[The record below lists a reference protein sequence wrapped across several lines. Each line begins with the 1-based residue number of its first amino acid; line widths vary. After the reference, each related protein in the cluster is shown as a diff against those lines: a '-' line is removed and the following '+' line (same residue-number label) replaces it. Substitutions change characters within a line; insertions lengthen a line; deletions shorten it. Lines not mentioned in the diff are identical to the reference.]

1 MTESLASASLHTI
14 ELGVDGMHCG
24 GCTGRVQRALAGVPG
39 VVDATV
45 DLERQA
51 ATITARETVEPARL
65 VDAVGAA
72 GYRATV
78 REAVAGS
85 DAMAAQGKHEGSPG
99 VAATVLLDID
109 GMTCASCVS
118 RVEKALAKVPGVT
131 RASVNLATERAT
143 VEASA
148 DVSAARLVEAV
159 EQAGYQA
166 TPVEPAPSA
175 ATLESV
181 DHKAAHS
188 VELDIDGM
196 TCASCVSRVEKAL
209 EKVPGVTHASVNLA
223 TERATVEASADVS
236 AARLVEAVEQA
247 GYQATPIE
255 SARAAATSEPVHHK
269 AAHSVELD
277 IDGMTCASCVSRV
290 EKALEKVP
298 GVTHASVNL
307 ATERATVE
315 ASADVS
321 AARLVEAVE
330 QAGYGATP
338 IEPAR
343 AAVTSEPADH
353 KAARSIDL
361 DIDGMTCASCVSRVE
376 KALVKVPGVT
386 HASVNLATER
396 ATVEASAD
404 VSAARLA
411 EAVEQA
417 GYRAAPVESAPSAAA
432 SEPVHHKAAHSVEFD
447 IDGMTCAS
455 CVSRVEKAL
464 AKVPGVARATVNL
477 ATERATVEASA
488 DVSAPRLAEAVEQAG
503 YHATPVESAP
513 SAVTSAPIDRDAT
526 HSIDLDIGGMTCA
539 SCVSR
544 VEKALEKVPGVT
556 HASVNLATERASV
569 RAAGPL
575 DVDAL
580 IAAVTTAGY
589 RATPAPAPSPAA
601 DANAAAS
608 SLPAA
613 PDRDA
618 RKRQEALRERNLVIA
633 SAVLSAPLVA
643 PMLAAPLGIDAMLPG
658 WLQLVLASIVQFGF
672 GARFYRAAW
681 HAVKARAGN
690 MDLLVAL
697 GTSAAYGLSLW
708 MLLRDP
714 AHPGH
719 LYFEASAVIV
729 TLVRFGKWL
738 EARAKRQTT
747 DAIRALNALR
757 PDRARIV
764 DNGVERDVPL
774 AQVRVGT
781 IVSVRPG
788 ERLPVDGR
796 VVSGRSHVDESLI
809 TGESLPVPKDDG
821 DAVTAGSINGEGA
834 LVVETTAI
842 GAETTLARI
851 IRLVES
857 AQAEKAPI
865 QRLVDRVSAVFVPA
879 ILGIAVLTLVG
890 WLLAGAGA
898 ETAILNAVAV
908 LVIACPCALGLATPA
923 AIMAGTGVAARHG
936 VLIKDAQALEL
947 AQRATVI
954 AFDKTGTL
962 TEGKPSVT
970 AFDAVDLPRDDA
982 LALAAAVQRHSDHP
996 LARAVVAAYD
1006 AQRNAQAAPVATD
1019 ARAVAGRGVEA
1030 RVDGRLLALG
1040 STRWRDELG
1049 IVVPPAL
1056 DARAAELERA
1066 GNTISWLMHAD
1077 APRAAIALIA
1087 FGDTVKPGARDAIAA
1102 LADRHVA
1109 SVLVTGDNRGSAAAV
1124 AAALGID
1131 EVHAQVL
1138 PDDKARVVAS
1148 LKREHGGV
1156 VAMVG
1161 DGINDAPALAAA
1173 DVGIAMATGT
1183 DVAMHTAGITLMR
1196 GDPAL
1201 VADAI
1206 DISKRTYRK
1215 IQQNLFWAFVYNLIG
1230 VPLAALG
1237 WLNPVI
1243 AGAAM
1248 AFSSVSVV
1256 TNALLLRRWKGR
1268 AR

>member
-1 MTESLASASLHTI
+1 MTEPLASAALNTI
-14 ELGVDGMHCG
+14 VLTVDGMHCG

-39 VVDATV
+39 VVDAAVDLADRSATVSAHDTV
-45 DLERQA
+45 D
-51 ATITARETVEPARL
+51 PARL
-65 VDAVGAA
+65 VEAVSDA
-72 GYRATV
+72 GYRATL
-78 REAVAGS
+78 RESADTSERHA
-85 DAMAAQGKHEGSPG
+85 DAA
-99 VAATVLLDID
+99 AATAPIELEIE
-109 GMTCASCVS
+109 GMTCASCVA
-118 RVEKALAKVPGVT
+118 RVEKALAGVPGVT

-143 VEASA
+143 V
-148 DVSAARLVEAV
+148 DAAAGVTTAQLVDAV
-159 EQAGYQA
+159 RQAGYQA
-166 TPVEPAPSA
+166 TPVAEPEPAIAPDA
-175 ATLESV
+175 ALG
-181 DHKAAHS
+181 AI
-188 VELDIDGM
+188 ELDIGGM
-196 TCASCVSRVEKAL
+196 TCASCAGRVEKAL
-209 EKVPGVTHASVNLA
+209 ANVPGVARASVNLA
-223 TERATVEASADVS
+223 TERATVH
-236 AARLVEAVEQA
+236 
-247 GYQATPIE
+247 G
-255 SARAAATSEPVHHK
+255 
-269 AAHSVELD
+269 
-277 IDGMTCASCVSRV
+277 
-290 EKALEKVP
+290 
-298 GVTHASVNL
+298 
-307 ATERATVE
+307 
-315 ASADVS
+315 
-321 AARLVEAVE
+321 
-330 QAGYGATP
+330 
-338 IEPAR
+338 
-343 AAVTSEPADH
+343 
-353 KAARSIDL
+353 
-361 DIDGMTCASCVSRVE
+361 
-376 KALVKVPGVT
+376 
-386 HASVNLATER
+386 
-396 ATVEASAD
+396 
-404 VSAARLA
+404 
-411 EAVEQA
+411 
-417 GYRAAPVESAPSAAA
+417 AAP
-432 SEPVHHKAAHSVEFD
+432 
-447 IDGMTCAS
+447 
-455 CVSRVEKAL
+455 
-464 AKVPGVARATVNL
+464 
-477 ATERATVEASA
+477 
-488 DVSAPRLAEAVEQAG
+488 
-503 YHATPVESAP
+503 
-513 SAVTSAPIDRDAT
+513 
-526 HSIDLDIGGMTCA
+526 LDPA
-539 SCVSR
+539 
-544 VEKALEKVPGVT
+544 
-556 HASVNLATERASV
+556 
-569 RAAGPL
+569 
-575 DVDAL
+575 AL
-580 IAAVTTAGY
+580 IAAVTAAGY
-589 RATPAPAPSPAA
+589 RASRVAAPAGASGTPATTGAPAGTKPDAA
-601 DANAAAS
+601 KATDAT
-608 SLPAA
+608 
-613 PDRDA
+613 DA
-618 RKRQEALRERNLVIA
+618 TDADTRKRREAIRERNLVIA
-633 SAVLSAPLVA
+633 AALLSAPLIA
-643 PMLAAPLGIDAMLPG
+643 PMFAAPFGVDAMLNG
-658 WLQLVLASIVQFGF
+658 WFQLVLASLVQFGF

-681 HAVKARAGN
+681 HAIKARAGN

-714 AHPGH
+714 MHPGH
-719 LYFEASAVIV
+719 LYFEASAVII

-747 DAIRALNALR
+747 EAIRALNALR

-764 DNGVERDVPL
+764 EHGVERDVPL

-781 IVSVRPG
+781 AVSIRPG
-788 ERLPVDGR
+788 ERVPVDGR
-796 VVSGRSHVDESLI
+796 VVSGRSHIDESLI
-809 TGESLPVPKDDG
+809 TGESLPVAKDDG
-821 DAVTAGSINGEGA
+821 DPVTAGSINGEGA

-879 ILGIAVLTLVG
+879 ILGIAALTLIG
-890 WLLAGAGA
+890 WLIAGAGA

-970 AFDAVDLPRDDA
+970 AFDAVGLPRDEA

-996 LARAVVAAYD
+996 LARAVVAAHHAD
-1006 AQRNAQAAPVATD
+1006 VAARGGATSAPVATD

-1030 RVDGRLLALG
+1030 RVAGRRLALG

-1049 IVVPPAL
+1049 IAAPPAL

-1066 GNTISWLMHAD
+1066 GNTISWLMRAD
-1077 APRAAIALIA
+1077 APRAPLALIA

-1102 LADRHVA
+1102 LAARGVA
-1109 SVLVTGDNRGSAAAV
+1109 SALVTGDNRGSAAAV
-1124 AAALGID
+1124 AASLGIG

-1138 PDDKARVVAS
+1138 PDDKARVVAA
-1148 LKREHGGV
+1148 LKRTHDGI

-1196 GDPAL
+1196 GDPSL

-1215 IQQNLFWAFVYNLIG
+1215 IQQNLFWAFVYNLVG

>member
-1 MTESLASASLHTI
+1 MTEPLASAALNTI
-14 ELGVDGMHCG
+14 VLTVDGMHCG

-39 VVDATV
+39 VVDAAVDLADRSATVSVHDTV
-45 DLERQA
+45 D
-51 ATITARETVEPARL
+51 PARL
-65 VDAVGAA
+65 VEAVSDA
-72 GYRATV
+72 GYRATL
-78 REAVAGS
+78 RESADTS
-85 DAMAAQGKHEGSPG
+85 ERHTDA
-99 VAATVLLDID
+99 AATASPAAPATAPIELEIE
-109 GMTCASCVS
+109 GMTCASCVA
-118 RVEKALAKVPGVT
+118 RVEKALANVPGVT

-143 VEASA
+143 V
-148 DVSAARLVEAV
+148 DAAAVVTTAQLVDAV
-159 EQAGYQA
+159 RQAGYQA
-166 TPVEPAPSA
+166 TPVAEPEPAIAPA
-175 ATLESV
+175 AALG
-181 DHKAAHS
+181 AI
-188 VELDIDGM
+188 ELDIGGM
-196 TCASCVSRVEKAL
+196 TCASCAGRVEKAL
-209 EKVPGVTHASVNLA
+209 SNVPGVARASVNLA
-223 TERATVEASADVS
+223 TERATVH
-236 AARLVEAVEQA
+236 
-247 GYQATPIE
+247 G
-255 SARAAATSEPVHHK
+255 
-269 AAHSVELD
+269 
-277 IDGMTCASCVSRV
+277 
-290 EKALEKVP
+290 
-298 GVTHASVNL
+298 
-307 ATERATVE
+307 
-315 ASADVS
+315 
-321 AARLVEAVE
+321 
-330 QAGYGATP
+330 
-338 IEPAR
+338 
-343 AAVTSEPADH
+343 
-353 KAARSIDL
+353 
-361 DIDGMTCASCVSRVE
+361 
-376 KALVKVPGVT
+376 
-386 HASVNLATER
+386 
-396 ATVEASAD
+396 
-404 VSAARLA
+404 
-411 EAVEQA
+411 
-417 GYRAAPVESAPSAAA
+417 AAP
-432 SEPVHHKAAHSVEFD
+432 
-447 IDGMTCAS
+447 
-455 CVSRVEKAL
+455 
-464 AKVPGVARATVNL
+464 
-477 ATERATVEASA
+477 
-488 DVSAPRLAEAVEQAG
+488 
-503 YHATPVESAP
+503 
-513 SAVTSAPIDRDAT
+513 
-526 HSIDLDIGGMTCA
+526 LDPA
-539 SCVSR
+539 
-544 VEKALEKVPGVT
+544 
-556 HASVNLATERASV
+556 
-569 RAAGPL
+569 
-575 DVDAL
+575 AL
-580 IAAVTTAGY
+580 IAAVTAAGY
-589 RATPAPAPSPAA
+589 RASRVAAPPAGASGLPAAAGAPASQKPGAA
-601 DANAAAS
+601 DA
-608 SLPAA
+608 
-613 PDRDA
+613 DT
-618 RKRQEALRERNLVIA
+618 RKRREAIRERNLVIA
-633 SAVLSAPLVA
+633 AALLSAPLIA
-643 PMLAAPLGIDAMLPG
+643 PMFAAPFGVDAMLNG

-681 HAVKARAGN
+681 HAIKARAGN

-714 AHPGH
+714 MHPGH
-719 LYFEASAVIV
+719 LYFEASAVII

-747 DAIRALNALR
+747 EAIRALNALR

-764 DNGVERDVPL
+764 EHGVERDVPL

-781 IVSVRPG
+781 AVSIRPG
-788 ERLPVDGR
+788 ERVPVDGR
-796 VVSGRSHVDESLI
+796 VVSGRSHIDESLI
-809 TGESLPVPKDDG
+809 TGESLPVAKDDG
-821 DAVTAGSINGEGA
+821 DPVTAGSINGEGA

-879 ILGIAVLTLVG
+879 ILGIAALTLIG
-890 WLLAGAGA
+890 WLIAGAGA
-898 ETAILNAVAV
+898 EIAILNAVAV

-970 AFDAVDLPRDDA
+970 AFDAVGLPRDEA

-996 LARAVVAAYD
+996 LARAVVAAHHAD
-1006 AQRNAQAAPVATD
+1006 VAARGGATSAPVATD

-1030 RVDGRLLALG
+1030 RVAGRLLALG

-1049 IVVPPAL
+1049 IAVPPAL

-1066 GNTISWLMHAD
+1066 GNTISWLMRAD
-1077 APRAAIALIA
+1077 APRAPLALIA

-1102 LADRHVA
+1102 LAARGVA

-1124 AAALGID
+1124 AASLGIG

-1138 PDDKARVVAS
+1138 PDDKARVVAE
-1148 LKREHGGV
+1148 LKRTHDGI

-1196 GDPAL
+1196 GDPSL

-1215 IQQNLFWAFVYNLIG
+1215 IQQNLFWAFVYNLVG

>member
-1 MTESLASASLHTI
+1 MTEPLASAALNTI
-14 ELGVDGMHCG
+14 VLTVDGMHCG

-39 VVDATV
+39 VVDAAVDLADRSATVSAHDTV
-45 DLERQA
+45 D
-51 ATITARETVEPARL
+51 PARL
-65 VDAVGAA
+65 VEAVSDA
-72 GYRATV
+72 GYRATL
-78 REAVAGS
+78 RESADTSERHA
-85 DAMAAQGKHEGSPG
+85 DTAP
-99 VAATVLLDID
+99 ATAPIELEIE
-109 GMTCASCVS
+109 GMTCASCVA
-118 RVEKALAKVPGVT
+118 RVEKALAGVPGVT

-143 VEASA
+143 V
-148 DVSAARLVEAV
+148 DAAGGVTTAQLVDAV
-159 EQAGYQA
+159 RQAGYQA
-166 TPVEPAPSA
+166 TPVAEPEPAIAPDA
-175 ATLESV
+175 ALG
-181 DHKAAHS
+181 AI
-188 VELDIDGM
+188 ELDIGGM
-196 TCASCVSRVEKAL
+196 TCASCAGRVEKAL
-209 EKVPGVTHASVNLA
+209 SNVPGVARASVNLA
-223 TERATVEASADVS
+223 TERATVH
-236 AARLVEAVEQA
+236 
-247 GYQATPIE
+247 G
-255 SARAAATSEPVHHK
+255 
-269 AAHSVELD
+269 
-277 IDGMTCASCVSRV
+277 
-290 EKALEKVP
+290 
-298 GVTHASVNL
+298 
-307 ATERATVE
+307 
-315 ASADVS
+315 
-321 AARLVEAVE
+321 
-330 QAGYGATP
+330 
-338 IEPAR
+338 
-343 AAVTSEPADH
+343 
-353 KAARSIDL
+353 
-361 DIDGMTCASCVSRVE
+361 
-376 KALVKVPGVT
+376 
-386 HASVNLATER
+386 
-396 ATVEASAD
+396 
-404 VSAARLA
+404 
-411 EAVEQA
+411 
-417 GYRAAPVESAPSAAA
+417 AAP
-432 SEPVHHKAAHSVEFD
+432 
-447 IDGMTCAS
+447 
-455 CVSRVEKAL
+455 
-464 AKVPGVARATVNL
+464 
-477 ATERATVEASA
+477 
-488 DVSAPRLAEAVEQAG
+488 
-503 YHATPVESAP
+503 
-513 SAVTSAPIDRDAT
+513 
-526 HSIDLDIGGMTCA
+526 LDPA
-539 SCVSR
+539 
-544 VEKALEKVPGVT
+544 
-556 HASVNLATERASV
+556 
-569 RAAGPL
+569 
-575 DVDAL
+575 AL
-580 IAAVTTAGY
+580 IAAVTAAGY
-589 RATPAPAPSPAA
+589 RASRVAAPPAG
-601 DANAAAS
+601 AS
-608 SLPAA
+608 GLPAA
-613 PDRDA
+613 AGAPASQKPGATDA
-618 RKRQEALRERNLVIA
+618 DTRKRREAIRERNLVIA
-633 SAVLSAPLVA
+633 AALLSAPLIA
-643 PMLAAPLGIDAMLPG
+643 PMFAAPFGVDAMLNG

-681 HAVKARAGN
+681 HAIKARAGN

-714 AHPGH
+714 MHPGH
-719 LYFEASAVIV
+719 LYFEASAVII

-764 DNGVERDVPL
+764 EHGVERDVPL

-781 IVSVRPG
+781 AVSIRPG
-788 ERLPVDGR
+788 ERVPVDGR
-796 VVSGRSHVDESLI
+796 VVSGRSHIDESLI
-809 TGESLPVPKDDG
+809 TGESLPVAKDDG
-821 DAVTAGSINGEGA
+821 DPVTAGSINGEGA

-879 ILGIAVLTLVG
+879 ILGIAALTLIG
-890 WLLAGAGA
+890 WLIAGAGA

-970 AFDAVDLPRDDA
+970 AFDAVGLPRDEA

-996 LARAVVAAYD
+996 LARAVVAAHHAD
-1006 AQRNAQAAPVATD
+1006 VAARGGATSAPVATD

-1030 RVDGRLLALG
+1030 RVAGRLLALG

-1049 IVVPPAL
+1049 IAVPPAL

-1066 GNTISWLMHAD
+1066 GNTISWLMRAD
-1077 APRAAIALIA
+1077 APRAPLALIA

-1102 LADRHVA
+1102 LAARGVA

-1124 AAALGID
+1124 AASLGIG

-1138 PDDKARVVAS
+1138 PDDKARVVAE
-1148 LKREHGGV
+1148 LKRTHDGI

-1196 GDPAL
+1196 GDPSL

-1215 IQQNLFWAFVYNLIG
+1215 IQQNLFWAFVYNLVG

>member
-1 MTESLASASLHTI
+1 MTESLASA
-14 ELGVDGMHCG
+14 GVQ
-24 GCTGRVQRALAGVPG
+24 T
-39 VVDATV
+39 T
-45 DLERQA
+45 E
-51 ATITARETVEPARL
+51 
-65 VDAVGAA
+65 
-72 GYRATV
+72 
-78 REAVAGS
+78 
-85 DAMAAQGKHEGSPG
+85 
-99 VAATVLLDID
+99 LDID

-143 VEASA
+143 VDATPG
-148 DVSAARLVEAV
+148 VSAT
-159 EQAGYQA
+159 Q
-166 TPVEPAPSA
+166 
-175 ATLESV
+175 
-181 DHKAAHS
+181 
-188 VELDIDGM
+188 
-196 TCASCVSRVEKAL
+196 
-209 EKVPGVTHASVNLA
+209 LA
-223 TERATVEASADVS
+223 DAIR
-236 AARLVEAVEQA
+236 
-247 GYQATPIE
+247 
-255 SARAAATSEPVHHK
+255 
-269 AAHSVELD
+269 
-277 IDGMTCASCVSRV
+277 
-290 EKALEKVP
+290 
-298 GVTHASVNL
+298 
-307 ATERATVE
+307 
-315 ASADVS
+315 
-321 AARLVEAVE
+321 

-338 IEPAR
+338 TGPAVQPTAPASIE
-343 AAVTSEPADH
+343 
-353 KAARSIDL
+353 L
-361 DIDGMTCASCVSRVE
+361 
-376 KALVKVPGVT
+376 
-386 HASVNLATER
+386 
-396 ATVEASAD
+396 
-404 VSAARLA
+404 
-411 EAVEQA
+411 
-417 GYRAAPVESAPSAAA
+417 
-432 SEPVHHKAAHSVEFD
+432 D

-464 AKVPGVARATVNL
+464 AKVPGVTRASVNL
-477 ATERATVEASA
+477 ATERATVDAA
-488 DVSAPRLAEAVEQAG
+488 PDVSAAQLAAAVQQAG
-503 YHATPVESAP
+503 YGATPVAATPAAAGAPAASAA
-513 SAVTSAPIDRDAT
+513 ST
-526 HSIDLDIGGMTCA
+526 DLEFDIGGMTCA
-539 SCVSR
+539 SCAGR
-544 VEKALEKVPGVT
+544 VEKALAAVPGVAR
-556 HASVNLATERASV
+556 ASVNLATERASV
-569 RAAGPL
+569 HGAATL
-575 DVDAL
+575 DAAVL
-580 IAAVTTAGY
+580 IAAVATAGY
-589 RATPAPAPSPAA
+589 RASVAAAPDAGAATAAPRATGPAPSA
-601 DANAAAS
+601 
-608 SLPAA
+608 
-613 PDRDA
+613 DA
-618 RKRQEALRERNLVIA
+618 RKRREAVRERNLVIG

-643 PMLAAPLGIDAMLPG
+643 PMLVAPFGVDAMLNG

-681 HAVKARAGN
+681 HAVKARTGN

-697 GTSAAYGLSLW
+697 GTSAAFGLSLW

-719 LYFEASAVIV
+719 LYFEASVVIV

-747 DAIRALNALR
+747 EAIRALNALR
-757 PDRARIV
+757 PDRARV
-764 DNGVERDVPL
+764 VEHGVERDVPL

-781 IVSVRPG
+781 TVSIRPG
-788 ERLPVDGR
+788 ERVPVDGR
-796 VVSGRSHVDESLI
+796 IVSGRSHVDESLI

-821 DAVTAGSINGEGA
+821 DPVTAGSINGEGA

-865 QRLVDRVSAVFVPA
+865 QRLVDRVSEVFVPA
-879 ILGIAVLTLVG
+879 ILGIAVLTLIG
-890 WLLAGAGA
+890 WLIAGAGT

-947 AQRATVI
+947 AQRTTVI

-970 AFDAVDLPRDDA
+970 AFDAVGIPREQA
-982 LALAAAVQRHSDHP
+982 LALAAAVQRQSDHP

-1006 AQRNAQAAPVATD
+1006 ADVAGRAGSGAGSASAVVATD
-1019 ARAVAGRGVEA
+1019 GRAVAGRGVEA
-1030 RVDGRLLALG
+1030 RVDGQLLALG

-1049 IVVPPAL
+1049 VAVPSGL

-1066 GNTISWLMHAD
+1066 GNTISWLMRAD
-1077 APRAAIALIA
+1077 APRAALALIA

-1102 LADRHVA
+1102 LSARGVA

-1124 AAALGID
+1124 AASLGID

-1138 PDDKARVVAS
+1138 PDDKARVVAE
-1148 LKREHGGV
+1148 LKRTHGGI
-1156 VAMVG
+1156 VAMAG

-1230 VPLAALG
+1230 VPLAAFG

-1256 TNALLLRRWKGR
+1256 TNALLLRRWKGH

>member
-78 REAVAGS
+78 RDAVAGS
-85 DAMAAQGKHEGSPG
+85 DAMAAQAKQDARPG
-99 VAATVLLDID
+99 AAATVLLDID

-118 RVEKALAKVPGVT
+118 RVEKALAKVAGVT
-131 RASVNLATERAT
+131 HASVNLATERAT

-148 DVSAARLVEAV
+148 EVSAARLVEAV
-159 EQAGYQA
+159 EQAGYR
-166 TPVEPAPSA
+166 
-175 ATLESV
+175 ATLIESAPAAV
-181 DHKAAHS
+181 TSQPIDHKAAHS

-209 EKVPGVTHASVNLA
+209 AKVPGVTHASVNLA

-247 GYQATPIE
+247 GY
-255 SARAAATSEPVHHK
+255 R
-269 AAHSVELD
+269 
-277 IDGMTCASCVSRV
+277 
-290 EKALEKVP
+290 
-298 GVTHASVNL
+298 
-307 ATERATVE
+307 
-315 ASADVS
+315 
-321 AARLVEAVE
+321 
-330 QAGYGATP
+330 
-338 IEPAR
+338 
-343 AAVTSEPADH
+343 
-353 KAARSIDL
+353 
-361 DIDGMTCASCVSRVE
+361 
-376 KALVKVPGVT
+376 
-386 HASVNLATER
+386 
-396 ATVEASAD
+396 
-404 VSAARLA
+404 
-411 EAVEQA
+411 
-417 GYRAAPVESAPSAAA
+417 
-432 SEPVHHKAAHSVEFD
+432 
-447 IDGMTCAS
+447 
-455 CVSRVEKAL
+455 
-464 AKVPGVARATVNL
+464 
-477 ATERATVEASA
+477 
-488 DVSAPRLAEAVEQAG
+488 
-503 YHATPVESAP
+503 ATPVESAP
-513 SAVTSAPIDRDAT
+513 STVTSAPVDRDAT

-575 DVDAL
+575 DADAL
-580 IAAVTTAGY
+580 IAAVTNAGY
-589 RATPAPAPSPAA
+589 RATLAAAPSAGA
-601 DANAAAS
+601 KAAAS
-608 SLPAA
+608 SIPAA

-1124 AAALGID
+1124 AAALGIG

>member
-1 MTESLASASLHTI
+1 APSPTRPAAAAPAPI
-14 ELGVDGMHCG
+14 E
-24 GCTGRVQRALAGVPG
+24 
-39 VVDATV
+39 
-45 DLERQA
+45 
-51 ATITARETVEPARL
+51 
-65 VDAVGAA
+65 
-72 GYRATV
+72 
-78 REAVAGS
+78 
-85 DAMAAQGKHEGSPG
+85 
-99 VAATVLLDID
+99 LDID
-109 GMTCASCVS
+109 GMTCASCAG
-118 RVEKALAKVPGVT
+118 RVEKALTKVPGVT

-143 VEASA
+143 VETEAGVPASRLA
-148 DVSAARLVEAV
+148 DAV
-159 EQAGYQA
+159 KQAGYGA
-166 TPVEPAPSA
+166 TPVAEPDADIAPPA
-175 ATLESV
+175 ASL
-181 DHKAAHS
+181 HA
-188 VELDIDGM
+188 ELDIDGM
-196 TCASCVSRVEKAL
+196 TCASCVGRVEKAL
-209 EKVPGVTHASVNLA
+209 AGVPGVTHASVNLA
-223 TERATVEASADVS
+223 TERATVDAEAGVTT
-236 AARLVEAVEQA
+236 ARLVDAVKQA
-247 GYQATPIE
+247 GY
-255 SARAAATSEPVHHK
+255 
-269 AAHSVELD
+269 L
-277 IDGMTCASCVSRV
+277 
-290 EKALEKVP
+290 
-298 GVTHASVNL
+298 
-307 ATERATVE
+307 
-315 ASADVS
+315 
-321 AARLVEAVE
+321 
-330 QAGYGATP
+330 
-338 IEPAR
+338 
-343 AAVTSEPADH
+343 
-353 KAARSIDL
+353 
-361 DIDGMTCASCVSRVE
+361 
-376 KALVKVPGVT
+376 
-386 HASVNLATER
+386 
-396 ATVEASAD
+396 
-404 VSAARLA
+404 
-411 EAVEQA
+411 
-417 GYRAAPVESAPSAAA
+417 
-432 SEPVHHKAAHSVEFD
+432 
-447 IDGMTCAS
+447 
-455 CVSRVEKAL
+455 
-464 AKVPGVARATVNL
+464 
-477 ATERATVEASA
+477 
-488 DVSAPRLAEAVEQAG
+488 
-503 YHATPVESAP
+503 ATPVAEPDTADAQPTP
-513 SAVTSAPIDRDAT
+513 SDA
-526 HSIDLDIGGMTCA
+526 IELDIGGMTCA
-539 SCVSR
+539 SCAGR
-544 VEKALEKVPGVT
+544 VEKALANVPGVA

-569 RAAGPL
+569 HGNAAL
-575 DVDAL
+575 DPAAL
-580 IAAVTTAGY
+580 IAAVTAAGY
-589 RATPAPAPSPAA
+589 RASPVAAAAAGASGAATIAAPAGTTPSA
-601 DANAAAS
+601 D
-608 SLPAA
+608 
-613 PDRDA
+613 D
-618 RKRQEALRERNLVIA
+618 RKRREAIRDRNLVIA
-633 SAVLSAPLVA
+633 AAVLSAPLMA
-643 PMLAAPLGIDAMLPG
+643 PMFAAPFGVDAMLPG

-681 HAVKARAGN
+681 HAIKARTGN

-719 LYFEASAVIV
+719 LYFEASAVII

-757 PDRARIV
+757 PDRARV
-764 DNGVERDVPL
+764 VEHGVERDVPL

-781 IVSVRPG
+781 RVGIRPG
-788 ERLPVDGR
+788 ERVPVDGR
-796 VVSGRSHVDESLI
+796 IVSGRSHVDESLI
-809 TGESLPVPKDDG
+809 TGESLPVAKDDG
-821 DAVTAGSINGEGA
+821 DPVTAGSINGEGA

-879 ILGIAVLTLVG
+879 ILGIAALTFGG
-890 WLLAGAGA
+890 WMIAGAGA

-970 AFDAVDLPRDDA
+970 AFDAIGMPRDAA
-982 LALAAAVQRHSDHP
+982 LALAAAVQRRSDHP
-996 LARAVVAAYD
+996 LARAVVAAHD
-1006 AQRNAQAAPVATD
+1006 ADVAARGGASAAPVAADAAD

-1030 RVDGRLLALG
+1030 RVDGQLLALG

-1066 GNTISWLMHAD
+1066 GNTISWLMRAD
-1077 APRAAIALIA
+1077 APRAALALIA
-1087 FGDTVKPGARDAIAA
+1087 FGDTVKASAREAVAA
-1102 LADRHVA
+1102 LAARGVA

-1124 AAALGID
+1124 AASLGIG

-1138 PDDKARVVAS
+1138 PDDKARVVAE
-1148 LKREHGGV
+1148 LKRTHDGI

-1215 IQQNLFWAFVYNLIG
+1215 IQQNLFWAFVYNLVG

-1256 TNALLLRRWKGR
+1256 TNALLLRRWKGQ
-1268 AR
+1268 AG

>member
-1 MTESLASASLHTI
+1 MTEPLASAALQTV
-14 ELGVDGMHCG
+14 ELTVDGMHCG
-24 GCTGRVQRALAGVPG
+24 GCTGRVQRALAAVPG
-39 VVDATV
+39 VVEAAVDLDAHAATV
-45 DLERQA
+45 
-51 ATITARETVEPARL
+51 TAHDTVEPARL

-78 REAVAGS
+78 REAAVDAVAGAHAEHAARI
-85 DAMAAQGKHEGSPG
+85 DASP
-99 VAATVLLDID
+99 VTATALPATAATIELDID

-143 VEASA
+143 IDAA
-148 DVSAARLVEAV
+148 AGVSASQLADAV
-159 EQAGYQA
+159 
-166 TPVEPAPSA
+166 
-175 ATLESV
+175 
-181 DHKAAHS
+181 
-188 VELDIDGM
+188 
-196 TCASCVSRVEKAL
+196 R
-209 EKVPGVTHASVNLA
+209 
-223 TERATVEASADVS
+223 
-236 AARLVEAVEQA
+236 
-247 GYQATPIE
+247 
-255 SARAAATSEPVHHK
+255 
-269 AAHSVELD
+269 
-277 IDGMTCASCVSRV
+277 
-290 EKALEKVP
+290 
-298 GVTHASVNL
+298 
-307 ATERATVE
+307 
-315 ASADVS
+315 
-321 AARLVEAVE
+321 

-338 IEPAR
+338 VAPDTAVAPAPSAPP
-343 AAVTSEPADH
+343 AAAD
-353 KAARSIDL
+353 L
-361 DIDGMTCASCVSRVE
+361 EFDIGGMTCASC
-376 KALVKVPGVT
+376 
-386 HASVNLATER
+386 
-396 ATVEASAD
+396 
-404 VSAARLA
+404 
-411 EAVEQA
+411 A
-417 GYRAAPVESAPSAAA
+417 G
-432 SEPVHHKAAHSVEFD
+432 
-447 IDGMTCAS
+447 
-455 CVSRVEKAL
+455 RVEKAL
-464 AKVPGVARATVNL
+464 AAVPGVARATVNL
-477 ATERATVEASA
+477 ATERASVQGVGALDA
-488 DVSAPRLAEAVEQAG
+488 
-503 YHATPVESAP
+503 AT
-513 SAVTSAPIDRDAT
+513 
-526 HSIDLDIGGMTCA
+526 
-539 SCVSR
+539 
-544 VEKALEKVPGVT
+544 
-556 HASVNLATERASV
+556 
-569 RAAGPL
+569 
-575 DVDAL
+575 L
-580 IAAVTTAGY
+580 IAAITTAGY
-589 RATPAPAPSPAA
+589 Q
-601 DANAAAS
+601 AS
-608 SLPAA
+608 LAAA
-613 PDRDA
+613 PDADATTGAEDRAGDAAQAPDA
-618 RKRQEALRERNLVIA
+618 RKRREAIRERNLVIG
-633 SAVLSAPLVA
+633 SAVLSAPLVL
-643 PMLAAPLGIDAMLPG
+643 PMLTAPFGIDAMLNG

-681 HAVKARAGN
+681 HAVKARTGN

-697 GTSAAYGLSLW
+697 GTSAAFGLSLW

-719 LYFEASAVIV
+719 LYFEASAVII

-738 EARAKRQTT
+738 EARAKHQTT
-747 DAIRALNALR
+747 EAIRALNALR
-757 PDRARIV
+757 PDRARV
-764 DNGVERDVPL
+764 VEQGVERVVPL

-781 IVSVRPG
+781 TVAIRPG
-788 ERLPVDGR
+788 ERVPVDGR
-796 VVSGRSHVDESLI
+796 IVSGRSHIDESLI

-821 DAVTAGSINGEGA
+821 DPVTAGSINGEGA
-834 LVVETTAI
+834 LVVATTAI

-865 QRLVDRVSAVFVPA
+865 QRLVDRVSEVFVPA
-879 ILGIAVLTLVG
+879 ILGIAVLTLIG
-890 WLLAGAGA
+890 WLIAGAGT

-970 AFDAVDLPRDDA
+970 AFDAVGIPREQA

-996 LARAVVAAYD
+996 LARAVVAAHD
-1006 AQRNAQAAPVATD
+1006 ADVVARSSAAGSADAVVAAD

-1030 RVDGRLLALG
+1030 RVDGQLLALG

-1049 IVVPPAL
+1049 IVVPPEL

-1066 GNTISWLMHAD
+1066 GNTISWLMRAD
-1077 APRAAIALIA
+1077 APRTLLALIA
-1087 FGDTVKPGARDAIAA
+1087 FGDTVKSGARDAIASLSA
-1102 LADRHVA
+1102 RGVA

-1124 AAALGID
+1124 AAALGIG

-1138 PDDKARVVAS
+1138 PDDKARVVAE
-1148 LKREHGGV
+1148 LKRTHGGI

-1183 DVAMHTAGITLMR
+1183 DVAMYTAGITLMR

-1256 TNALLLRRWKGR
+1256 TNALLLRRWQGR

>member
-1 MTESLASASLHTI
+1 MNRAFGESDMTESFASAALHTI
-14 ELGVDGMHCG
+14 ELSVDGMHCG
-24 GCTGRVQRALAGVPG
+24 GCTGRVQRALAAVPG
-39 VVDATV
+39 VLEAVVDLDAHAATATV
-45 DLERQA
+45 QD
-51 ATITARETVEPARL
+51 TVEPAQL
-65 VDAVGAA
+65 VEAIGAA

-78 REAVAGS
+78 REQGSEAAGMLH
-85 DAMAAQGKHEGSPG
+85 AP
-99 VAATVLLDID
+99 VAATIELDID

-131 RASVNLATERAT
+131 
-143 VEASA
+143 
-148 DVSAARLVEAV
+148 
-159 EQAGYQA
+159 
-166 TPVEPAPSA
+166 
-175 ATLESV
+175 
-181 DHKAAHS
+181 
-188 VELDIDGM
+188 
-196 TCASCVSRVEKAL
+196 
-209 EKVPGVTHASVNLA
+209 HASVNLA
-223 TERATVEASADVS
+223 TERATVDAAPGVS
-236 AARLVEAVEQA
+236 ASRLVDAV
-247 GYQATPIE
+247 T
-255 SARAAATSEPVHHK
+255 
-269 AAHSVELD
+269 
-277 IDGMTCASCVSRV
+277 
-290 EKALEKVP
+290 
-298 GVTHASVNL
+298 
-307 ATERATVE
+307 
-315 ASADVS
+315 
-321 AARLVEAVE
+321 

-338 IEPAR
+338 VATTPPPAP
-343 AAVTSEPADH
+343 APSPAPAD
-353 KAARSIDL
+353 L
-361 DIDGMTCASCVSRVE
+361 
-376 KALVKVPGVT
+376 
-386 HASVNLATER
+386 
-396 ATVEASAD
+396 
-404 VSAARLA
+404 
-411 EAVEQA
+411 
-417 GYRAAPVESAPSAAA
+417 
-432 SEPVHHKAAHSVEFD
+432 EF
-447 IDGMTCAS
+447 
-455 CVSRVEKAL
+455 
-464 AKVPGVARATVNL
+464 
-477 ATERATVEASA
+477 
-488 DVSAPRLAEAVEQAG
+488 
-503 YHATPVESAP
+503 
-513 SAVTSAPIDRDAT
+513 
-526 HSIDLDIGGMTCA
+526 DIGGMTCA
-539 SCVSR
+539 SCAGR
-544 VEKALEKVPGVT
+544 VEKALATVPGVT
-556 HASVNLATERASV
+556 RASVNLATERASV
-569 RAAGPL
+569 HGAGPL
-575 DVDAL
+575 DAATL

-589 RATPAPAPSPAA
+589 RAALAAAPETGAAAGADTGSRAAAPAQTA
-601 DANAAAS
+601 
-608 SLPAA
+608 
-613 PDRDA
+613 DA
-618 RKRQEALRERNLVIA
+618 RKHREAIRERNLVIG
-633 SAVLSAPLVA
+633 SAVLSAPLVV
-643 PMLAAPLGIDAMLPG
+643 PMLVAPLGIDAMLPG

-697 GTSAAYGLSLW
+697 GTSAAFGLSLW

-714 AHPGH
+714 ADPGH

-747 DAIRALNALR
+747 EAIRALNALR
-757 PDRARIV
+757 PDRARV
-764 DNGVERDVPL
+764 VEHGVERDVPL

-781 IVSVRPG
+781 TVGIRPG
-788 ERLPVDGR
+788 ERVPVDGR
-796 VVSGRSHVDESLI
+796 IVSGRSHVDESLI
-809 TGESLPVPKDDG
+809 TGESLPVPKDGG
-821 DAVTAGSINGEGA
+821 DPVTAGSINGEGA
-834 LVVETTAI
+834 LLVETTAI

-865 QRLVDRVSAVFVPA
+865 QRLVDRVSEVFVPA
-879 ILGIAVLTLVG
+879 ILGIAMLTLIG
-890 WLLAGAGA
+890 WLIAGAGT

-947 AQRATVI
+947 AQRTTVI

-970 AFDAVDLPRDDA
+970 AFEAVGVPREEA
-982 LALAAAVQRHSDHP
+982 LAIAAAVQRHSDHP
-996 LARAVVAAYD
+996 LARAVVAAHD
-1006 AQRNAQAAPVATD
+1006 ADVAAGSADAPVAAD

-1030 RVDGRLLALG
+1030 RVNGHLLALG

-1049 IVVPPAL
+1049 IVVPPEL
-1056 DARAAELERA
+1056 DTRAAELERA
-1066 GNTISWLMHAD
+1066 GNTISWLMRAD
-1077 APRAAIALIA
+1077 APRALLALIA

-1102 LADRHVA
+1102 LSARGVA
-1109 SVLVTGDNRGSAAAV
+1109 SALVTGDNRGSAAAV
-1124 AAALGID
+1124 AAALGIG

-1138 PDDKARVVAS
+1138 PDDKARVVAE
-1148 LKREHGGV
+1148 LKRTHGGI

>member
-1 MTESLASASLHTI
+1 MRESADTSERHADAAATASPAAPATAPI
-14 ELGVDGMHCG
+14 EL
-24 GCTGRVQRALAGVPG
+24 
-39 VVDATV
+39 
-45 DLERQA
+45 E
-51 ATITARETVEPARL
+51 IE
-65 VDAVGAA
+65 
-72 GYRATV
+72 
-78 REAVAGS
+78 
-85 DAMAAQGKHEGSPG
+85 
-99 VAATVLLDID
+99 
-109 GMTCASCVS
+109 GMTCASCVA
-118 RVEKALAKVPGVT
+118 RVEKALANVPGVT

-143 VEASA
+143 V
-148 DVSAARLVEAV
+148 DAAAGVTTAQLVDAV
-159 EQAGYQA
+159 RQAGYQA
-166 TPVEPAPSA
+166 TPVAEPEPAIAPDA
-175 ATLESV
+175 ALG
-181 DHKAAHS
+181 AI
-188 VELDIDGM
+188 ELDIGGM
-196 TCASCVSRVEKAL
+196 TCASCAGRVEKAL
-209 EKVPGVTHASVNLA
+209 SNVPGVARASVNLA
-223 TERATVEASADVS
+223 TERATVH
-236 AARLVEAVEQA
+236 
-247 GYQATPIE
+247 G
-255 SARAAATSEPVHHK
+255 
-269 AAHSVELD
+269 
-277 IDGMTCASCVSRV
+277 
-290 EKALEKVP
+290 
-298 GVTHASVNL
+298 
-307 ATERATVE
+307 
-315 ASADVS
+315 
-321 AARLVEAVE
+321 
-330 QAGYGATP
+330 
-338 IEPAR
+338 
-343 AAVTSEPADH
+343 
-353 KAARSIDL
+353 
-361 DIDGMTCASCVSRVE
+361 
-376 KALVKVPGVT
+376 
-386 HASVNLATER
+386 
-396 ATVEASAD
+396 
-404 VSAARLA
+404 
-411 EAVEQA
+411 
-417 GYRAAPVESAPSAAA
+417 AAP
-432 SEPVHHKAAHSVEFD
+432 
-447 IDGMTCAS
+447 
-455 CVSRVEKAL
+455 
-464 AKVPGVARATVNL
+464 
-477 ATERATVEASA
+477 
-488 DVSAPRLAEAVEQAG
+488 
-503 YHATPVESAP
+503 
-513 SAVTSAPIDRDAT
+513 
-526 HSIDLDIGGMTCA
+526 LDPA
-539 SCVSR
+539 
-544 VEKALEKVPGVT
+544 
-556 HASVNLATERASV
+556 
-569 RAAGPL
+569 
-575 DVDAL
+575 AL
-580 IAAVTTAGY
+580 IAAVTAAGY
-589 RATPAPAPSPAA
+589 RASRVAAPPAG
-601 DANAAAS
+601 AS
-608 SLPAA
+608 GLPAA
-613 PDRDA
+613 AGAPASQKPGATDADTRKRRDA
-618 RKRQEALRERNLVIA
+618 IRERNLVIA
-633 SAVLSAPLVA
+633 AALLSAPLIA
-643 PMLAAPLGIDAMLPG
+643 PMFAAPFGVDAMLNG
-658 WLQLVLASIVQFGF
+658 WLQLVLASLVQFGF

-681 HAVKARAGN
+681 HAIKARAGN

-714 AHPGH
+714 MHPGH
-719 LYFEASAVIV
+719 LYFEASAVII

-747 DAIRALNALR
+747 EAIRALNALR

-764 DNGVERDVPL
+764 EHGVERDVPL

-781 IVSVRPG
+781 AVSIRPG
-788 ERLPVDGR
+788 ERVPVDGR
-796 VVSGRSHVDESLI
+796 VVSGRSHIDESLI
-809 TGESLPVPKDDG
+809 TGESLPVAKDDG
-821 DAVTAGSINGEGA
+821 DPVTAGSINGEGA

-879 ILGIAVLTLVG
+879 ILGIAALTLIG
-890 WLLAGAGA
+890 WLMAGAGA

-970 AFDAVDLPRDDA
+970 AFDAVGLPRDEA

-996 LARAVVAAYD
+996 LARAVVAAHHAD
-1006 AQRNAQAAPVATD
+1006 VAARGGATSAPVATD

-1030 RVDGRLLALG
+1030 RVAGRLLALG

-1049 IVVPPAL
+1049 IAVPPAL

-1066 GNTISWLMHAD
+1066 GNTISWLMRAD
-1077 APRAAIALIA
+1077 APRAPLALIA

-1102 LADRHVA
+1102 LAARGVA

-1124 AAALGID
+1124 AASLGIG

-1138 PDDKARVVAS
+1138 PDDKARVVAA
-1148 LKREHGGV
+1148 LKRTHDGI

-1196 GDPAL
+1196 GDPSL

-1215 IQQNLFWAFVYNLIG
+1215 IQQNLFWAFVYNLVG

>member
-1 MTESLASASLHTI
+1 MTEPLASAALNTI
-14 ELGVDGMHCG
+14 VLTVDGMHCG

-39 VVDATV
+39 VVDAAVDLADRSATVSAHDTV
-45 DLERQA
+45 D
-51 ATITARETVEPARL
+51 PARL
-65 VDAVGAA
+65 VEAVSDA
-72 GYRATV
+72 GYRATL
-78 REAVAGS
+78 RESADTSGRHA
-85 DAMAAQGKHEGSPG
+85 DA
-99 VAATVLLDID
+99 AATASPAAPATAPIELEIE
-109 GMTCASCVS
+109 GMTCASCVA
-118 RVEKALAKVPGVT
+118 RVEKALAGVPGVT
-131 RASVNLATERAT
+131 RVSVNLATERATVDAAGVPASRLADAVKQAGYLATPVAEPDAAVAPPPAAVHAELDIGGMTCASCAGRVEKALANVPGVARASVNLATERAT
-143 VEASA
+143 VH
-148 DVSAARLVEAV
+148 
-159 EQAGYQA
+159 G
-166 TPVEPAPSA
+166 
-175 ATLESV
+175 
-181 DHKAAHS
+181 
-188 VELDIDGM
+188 
-196 TCASCVSRVEKAL
+196 
-209 EKVPGVTHASVNLA
+209 
-223 TERATVEASADVS
+223 
-236 AARLVEAVEQA
+236 
-247 GYQATPIE
+247 
-255 SARAAATSEPVHHK
+255 
-269 AAHSVELD
+269 
-277 IDGMTCASCVSRV
+277 
-290 EKALEKVP
+290 
-298 GVTHASVNL
+298 
-307 ATERATVE
+307 
-315 ASADVS
+315 
-321 AARLVEAVE
+321 
-330 QAGYGATP
+330 
-338 IEPAR
+338 
-343 AAVTSEPADH
+343 
-353 KAARSIDL
+353 
-361 DIDGMTCASCVSRVE
+361 
-376 KALVKVPGVT
+376 
-386 HASVNLATER
+386 
-396 ATVEASAD
+396 
-404 VSAARLA
+404 
-411 EAVEQA
+411 
-417 GYRAAPVESAPSAAA
+417 AAP
-432 SEPVHHKAAHSVEFD
+432 
-447 IDGMTCAS
+447 
-455 CVSRVEKAL
+455 
-464 AKVPGVARATVNL
+464 
-477 ATERATVEASA
+477 
-488 DVSAPRLAEAVEQAG
+488 
-503 YHATPVESAP
+503 
-513 SAVTSAPIDRDAT
+513 
-526 HSIDLDIGGMTCA
+526 LDPA
-539 SCVSR
+539 
-544 VEKALEKVPGVT
+544 
-556 HASVNLATERASV
+556 
-569 RAAGPL
+569 
-575 DVDAL
+575 AL
-580 IAAVTTAGY
+580 IAAVTAAGY
-589 RATPAPAPSPAA
+589 RASRVAAPPAG
-601 DANAAAS
+601 AS
-608 SLPAA
+608 GLPAA
-613 PDRDA
+613 AGAPASQKPGATDA
-618 RKRQEALRERNLVIA
+618 DTRKRREAIRERNLVIA
-633 SAVLSAPLVA
+633 AALLSAPLIA
-643 PMLAAPLGIDAMLPG
+643 PMFAAPFGVDAMLNG

-681 HAVKARAGN
+681 HAIKARAGN

-714 AHPGH
+714 MHPGH
-719 LYFEASAVIV
+719 LYFEASAVII

-747 DAIRALNALR
+747 EAIRALNALR

-764 DNGVERDVPL
+764 ERGVERDVPL

-781 IVSVRPG
+781 AVSIRPG
-788 ERLPVDGR
+788 ERVPVDGR
-796 VVSGRSHVDESLI
+796 VVSGRSHIDESLI
-809 TGESLPVPKDDG
+809 TGESLPVAKDDG
-821 DAVTAGSINGEGA
+821 DPVTAGSINGEGA

-879 ILGIAVLTLVG
+879 ILGIAALTLIG
-890 WLLAGAGA
+890 WLIAGAGA

-970 AFDAVDLPRDDA
+970 AFDAVGLPRDEA

-996 LARAVVAAYD
+996 LARAVVAAHHAD
-1006 AQRNAQAAPVATD
+1006 VAARGGATSAPVATD

-1030 RVDGRLLALG
+1030 RVAGRLLALG

-1049 IVVPPAL
+1049 LAVPPAL

-1066 GNTISWLMHAD
+1066 GNTISWLMRAD
-1077 APRAAIALIA
+1077 APRAPLALIA

-1102 LADRHVA
+1102 LAARGVA

-1124 AAALGID
+1124 AASLGIG

-1138 PDDKARVVAS
+1138 PDDKARVVAA
-1148 LKREHGGV
+1148 LKRTHDGI

-1196 GDPAL
+1196 GDPSL

-1206 DISKRTYRK
+1206 DISTRTYRK
-1215 IQQNLFWAFVYNLIG
+1215 IQQNLFWAFVYNLVG

>member
-1 MTESLASASLHTI
+1 MTEPLASAALQTV
-14 ELGVDGMHCG
+14 ELTVDGMHCG
-24 GCTGRVQRALAGVPG
+24 GCTGRVQRALATVPG

-45 DLERQA
+45 DLDA
-51 ATITARETVEPARL
+51 HTATVTAQDTVEPGQL
-65 VDAVGAA
+65 VDAVNAA
-72 GYRATV
+72 GYRAAVRDTAAHTV
-78 REAVAGS
+78 ASATP
-85 DAMAAQGKHEGSPG
+85 AALDETPPAPTATLP
-99 VAATVLLDID
+99 AATTIELDID

-143 VEASA
+143 VDAA
-148 DVSAARLVEAV
+148 AGVSASQLADAV
-159 EQAGYQA
+159 
-166 TPVEPAPSA
+166 
-175 ATLESV
+175 
-181 DHKAAHS
+181 K
-188 VELDIDGM
+188 
-196 TCASCVSRVEKAL
+196 
-209 EKVPGVTHASVNLA
+209 
-223 TERATVEASADVS
+223 
-236 AARLVEAVEQA
+236 
-247 GYQATPIE
+247 
-255 SARAAATSEPVHHK
+255 
-269 AAHSVELD
+269 
-277 IDGMTCASCVSRV
+277 
-290 EKALEKVP
+290 
-298 GVTHASVNL
+298 
-307 ATERATVE
+307 
-315 ASADVS
+315 
-321 AARLVEAVE
+321 

-338 IEPAR
+338 VAGGATAPA
-343 AAVTSEPADH
+343 
-353 KAARSIDL
+353 
-361 DIDGMTCASCVSRVE
+361 
-376 KALVKVPGVT
+376 
-386 HASVNLATER
+386 AT
-396 ATVEASAD
+396 
-404 VSAARLA
+404 
-411 EAVEQA
+411 
-417 GYRAAPVESAPSAAA
+417 AA
-432 SEPVHHKAAHSVEFD
+432 SS
-447 IDGMTCAS
+447 
-455 CVSRVEKAL
+455 
-464 AKVPGVARATVNL
+464 
-477 ATERATVEASA
+477 
-488 DVSAPRLAEAVEQAG
+488 G
-503 YHATPVESAP
+503 YE
-513 SAVTSAPIDRDAT
+513 
-526 HSIDLDIGGMTCA
+526 LDIGGMTCA
-539 SCVSR
+539 SCAGR
-544 VEKALEKVPGVT
+544 VEKALAAVPGVA

-569 RAAGPL
+569 HGAGALDAA
-575 DVDAL
+575 AL

-589 RATPAPAPSPAA
+589 RASLAGAPSAGA
-601 DANAAAS
+601 DAG
-608 SLPAA
+608 PAT
-613 PDRDA
+613 PVQDTDA
-618 RKRQEALRERNLVIA
+618 RKRREAARERNLVIA
-633 SAVLSAPLVA
+633 AAVLSAPLVA
-643 PMLAAPLGIDAMLPG
+643 PMLAAPFGIDAMLNG

-738 EARAKRQTT
+738 ESRAKRQTT

-764 DNGVERDVPL
+764 EHGVERDVPL
-774 AQVRVGT
+774 SQVRVGT
-781 IVSVRPG
+781 RVSIRPG
-788 ERLPVDGR
+788 ERVPVDGR
-796 VVSGRSHVDESLI
+796 IVSGRSHIDESLI

-821 DAVTAGSINGEGA
+821 DPVTAGSINGEGA
-834 LVVETTAI
+834 LVVDTTTI

-865 QRLVDRVSAVFVPA
+865 QRLVDRVSEVFVPA
-879 ILGIAVLTLVG
+879 ILGIALLTLIG
-890 WLLAGAGA
+890 WLIAGAGM

-962 TEGKPSVT
+962 TEGKPSMT
-970 AFDAVDLPRDDA
+970 AFEAVGMPRDAA
-982 LALAAAVQRHSDHP
+982 LALAAAVQRQSDHP

-1006 AQRNAQAAPVATD
+1006 ADLAAHGGTAASAAAVAAD

-1030 RVDGRLLALG
+1030 RVDGQRLALG

-1049 IVVPPAL
+1049 IAVPPAL
-1056 DARAAELERA
+1056 DARATALERA
-1066 GNTISWLMHAD
+1066 GNTISWLMRAD
-1077 APRAAIALIA
+1077 APRALLALVA

-1102 LADRHVA
+1102 LSARGVA
-1109 SVLVTGDNRGSAAAV
+1109 SVLVTGDNHGSAAAV
-1124 AAALGID
+1124 AASLGID

-1138 PDDKARVVAS
+1138 PDDKARVVTE
-1148 LKREHGGV
+1148 LKRTHGGI

-1206 DISKRTYRK
+1206 DISRRTYRK
-1215 IQQNLFWAFVYNLIG
+1215 IQQNLFWAFVYNLVG